1 MLTPHGSPAAHASN
15 ASNASPAASPA
26 SHPGLYEVFLRVA
39 RLASFTAAARSLG
52 YTQSAVSR
60 QIQTL
65 EDEWGTPLFD
75 RLPRGVRLTEAGRVL
90 LPHAEAVGERLRAAR
105 AELDALRTLGAG
117 RLRIG
122 SFATADAALLPR
134 TLAVFR
140 ARHPAVEVTRTE
152 GLSAGH
158 LALLASGDLDLA
170 VVAATS
176 GEPPRGCVPHHLLDE
191 RMYVALPL
199 GHRFAGRADL
209 RLAELADEVWIT
221 GGARPED
228 TLLGSALARGF
239 RPREGL
245 FAADWIAKQGFVA
258 AGLGVTL
265 VPALA
270 ASSARADLVLVPLRP
285 EDTPRRRVYAATPLG
300 IAPSPAATA
309 FLTLLKEA
317 AAVLAS

>member
-1 MLTPHGSPAAHASN
+1 MPTPHGSPG
-15 ASNASPAASPA
+15 SPR
-26 SHPGLYEVFLRVA
+26 SHGSHGLYEVFLRVA

-75 RLPRGVRLTEAGRVL
+75 RLPRGVRLTEAGGTL

-122 SFATADAALLPR
+122 AFATADAALLPR
-134 TLAVFR
+134 TLAAFR
-140 ARHPAVEVTRTE
+140 ARHPAVEVSRTE
-152 GLSAGH
+152 GLSARH
-158 LALLASGDLDLA
+158 LALLASGDLDVA
-170 VVAATS
+170 VVADTS
-176 GEPPRGCVPHHLLDE
+176 GEPPRGCTPHHLLDE

-209 RLAELADEVWIT
+209 RLAELADEEWIT

-228 TLLGSALARGF
+228 TLMRSALASGF
-239 RPREGL
+239 RPRAGL

-270 ASSARADLVLVPLRP
+270 ASSARADLVLVPLHPR
-285 EDTPRRRVYAATPLG
+285 DTPRRQVYAATPHG

-309 FLTLLKEA
+309 FLTLLRETA
-317 AAVLAS
+317 AGLAS